1 MTQLHAFDFSV
12 YTLILLSV
20 VAITW
25 VYQLYYYTRY
35 LTVGIRRKRA
45 ESKGQLKFTDNLPS
59 VSVVICARDAT
70 ELLQKFL
77 PEMLTQNYPEYEV
90 IVVNDGAN
98 ESTEFLLRDLKITYP
113 RLRSS
118 FVPHGTTNIS
128 TKKLALTL
136 GIKAARY
143 DWLLFTDA
151 ECIPENENWIR
162 TMMRNSTE
170 GTEIILGYGAYLN
183 QKGMLNRLI
192 TYDTLFNAL
201 QYLGFANAGKPFM
214 GVGRNL
220 AYHKNVFFRNNGFVP
235 NLNLP
240 SGDEELF
247 VNRAANQFN
256 TRIESSLES
265 LTWSEPKTSLRAW
278 IYQKER
284 QMSVAY
290 HYTPKSKL
298 FLSVEPVSRSLFYIA
313 TAASLVFAVLHHSWI
328 MAGTIGFMGLIR
340 FLLQLFVMN
349 KSSALY
355 SERRFAL
362 DIILFDLFMP
372 LISLRFLL
380 AGRMTRKARYQPW
393 Q

>member
-1 MTQLHAFDFSV
+1 MTQLHAFDISV
-12 YTLILLSV
+12 YILILLSV

-45 ESKGQLKFTDNLPS
+45 ESKGQLKFTDNLPP

-240 SGDEELF
+240 SGDDELF
-247 VNRAANQFN
+247 VNRAATQFN

-265 LTWSEPKTSLRAW
+265 LTWSEPKTNLRAW

-284 QMSVAY
+284 QMSVSY

-298 FLSVEPVSRSLFYIA
+298 FLSVEPITRSLFYIA
-313 TAASLVFAVLHHSWI
+313 TAASLVFAALQQSWI
-328 MAGTIGFMGLIR
+328 MVATIGLMGLIR
-340 FLLQLFVMN
+340 FLLQLYVIN

-372 LISLRFLL
+372 LVSLRFLL
-380 AGRMTRKARYQPW
+380 AGRITRKARYQPW